1 MVDCFVNGGDKTSR
15 FIFGFVEVVFLR
27 HKVQAFFQRGF
38 ESGDGFHQF
47 GNANILIRG
56 RFGVCQLCFH
66 KIKVKRIV
74 YKHKKYFN
82 FLLAR
87 RMLLVL
93 LMDEAADS
101 TAPEKAK
108 NGREIFT
115 KELAEEIISACGSGF
130 TLEKAGALVGVNP
143 STIKTWASRKPD
155 FARRVESARKKHE
168 LSLLRDIELAGQK
181 SWQAKAWMSER
192 VYGYAQPSAR
202 LQVSQDV
209 THGISGN
216 LASLLAGIAGRKKV
230 KKAEVI
236 ETQTLPQSKMQ
247 IASVATTSAHKSQ
260 IEYCIKSE
268 MLQPEALTP
277 KIPRT
282 KHKRMKLRKPR
293 AESLAKYPTTTTPP
307 ANPPATI

>member
-1 MVDCFVNGGDKTSR
+1 
-15 FIFGFVEVVFLR
+15 
-27 HKVQAFFQRGF
+27 
-38 ESGDGFHQF
+38 
-47 GNANILIRG
+47 
-56 RFGVCQLCFH
+56 
-66 KIKVKRIV
+66 
-74 YKHKKYFN
+74 
-82 FLLAR
+82 
-87 RMLLVL
+87 MLLVFL
-93 LMDEAADS
+93 IMDELADS

-108 NGREIFT
+108 NGREVFT
-115 KELAEEIISACGSGF
+115 EKIAEEIISACGSGF

-143 STIKTWASRKPD
+143 STIKTWASRKRD

-216 LASLLAGIAGRKKV
+216 LASLLAGIAGRKKE

-236 ETQTLPQSKMQ
+236 ETQTLPELRMQ
-247 IASVATTSAHKSQ
+247 ISSTATTSTHKSP
-260 IEYCIKSE
+260 IKYCIKSE
-268 MLQPEALTP
+268 TLQPEALTP
-277 KIPRT
+277 KTPRT

-293 AESLAKYPTTTTPP
+293 AESLAKYPPTTTPP
-307 ANPPATI
+307 STPPAPI